1 MSRRIVSGV
10 IGASLMIGLMGFAQ
24 AQGYPDRPIRVVVP
38 TSPGGLLDT
47 VIRPLGQKLA
57 ESLGQPFVIEN
68 RPGASTI
75 IGTELVARSRA
86 DGYILLGSTLPLVV
100 NPSLFSKVPY
110 DAEKDFIPVSLLVA
124 SAYVVSVHTS
134 VPVKSVKEL
143 ITLARANPDTINY
156 SSGGNGTNLHI
167 AAELLMSLT
176 GITMTH
182 LSYKGGGPALLALVS
197 GEADLSI
204 PSVAAVLPQV
214 KAGRIRA
221 IAVTSK
227 KRSRLLADIPTVAEA
242 GVSGYEFTSWIGLL
256 APAATPG
263 DIVTRLNQHIVKALH
278 SSDLSA
284 RFAGAGMDVIASSPE
299 EFRKYLH
306 AELARYAELVQKRG
320 LRER

>member
-1 MSRRIVSGV
+1 
-10 IGASLMIGLMGFAQ
+10 MIGLMGFAQ

-68 RPGASTI
+68 RPGASNI
-75 IGTELVARSRA
+75 IGIELVARSRA

-143 ITLARANPDTINY
+143 ITLARAKPHTINY

-176 GITMTH
+176 GMTMTH
-182 LSYKGGGPALLALVS
+182 LAYKGGGPALLALVS
-197 GEADLSI
+197 G
-204 PSVAAVLPQV
+204 
-214 KAGRIRA
+214 
-221 IAVTSK
+221 
-227 KRSRLLADIPTVAEA
+227 
-242 GVSGYEFTSWIGLL
+242 
-256 APAATPG
+256 
-263 DIVTRLNQHIVKALH
+263 
-278 SSDLSA
+278 
-284 RFAGAGMDVIASSPE
+284 
-299 EFRKYLH
+299 
-306 AELARYAELVQKRG
+306 
-320 LRER
+320 

>member
-1 MSRRIVSGV
+1 MSKRTVSAV
-10 IGASLMIGLMGFAQ
+10 IGAGLLIGMMGYAQ
-24 AQGYPDRPIRVVVP
+24 AQTYPERPVRMVVP

-47 VIRPLGQKLA
+47 VLRPLGQKLA

-68 RPGASTI
+68 RPGASNI
-75 IGTELVARSRA
+75 IGIEFVARSRP
-86 DGYILLGSTLPLVV
+86 DGYVLLGSTLPLVV
-100 NPSLFSKVPY
+100 NPSLFPKIPY
-110 DAEKDFIPVSLLVA
+110 DAEKDFMPVSLLVA
-124 SAYVVSVHTS
+124 SAYVVSVHMS

-143 ITLARANPDTINY
+143 IALAKAKPGAINY

-176 GITMTH
+176 GISMTH
-182 LSYKGGGPALLALVS
+182 LTYKGGGPALVALVS

-227 KRSRLLADIPTVAEA
+227 TRSKLLEEIPTVAEA
-242 GVSGYEFTSWIGLL
+242 GVPGYEFTSWIGIL
-256 APAATPG
+256 APAGTPG
-263 DIVTRLNQHIVKALH
+263 DIVTTLNQHIVKGLR
-278 SSDLSA
+278 SSDLSD
-284 RFAGAGMDVIASSPE
+284 RFARAGMDVIASSPE

-306 AELARYAELVQKRG
+306 AELVRYTELVQKRG
-320 LRER
+320 LRAR